1 MDNRCEWRFTPWK
14 SQYRKKLTGCLP
26 CTAGCR
32 QMALSGGIIGQMVP
46 PPPLP
51 PAPARQLAL
60 DNVDR
65 SIIAALTIDGRM
77 SMRSLAE
84 RTHVSRAGIYSRVTR
99 LEELGII
106 TGYTAV
112 IDPHQLGFGV
122 SAYIYLRI
130 AQQSWKAV
138 RERIT
143 AIDEVEH
150 AALIS
155 GDDDLALLV
164 RTVDAAS
171 LRDLVLNRLQTMPDV
186 LSTKTV
192 LILDE
197 LPRTGQFA
205 PDVGIPSS

>member
-1 MDNRCEWRFTPWK
+1 MAYLCGNI
-14 SQYRKKLTGCLP
+14 L
-26 CTAGCR
+26 
-32 QMALSGGIIGQMVP
+32 QMALN
-46 PPPLP
+46 PPLP
-51 PAPARQLAL
+51 PATGRQLAL

-65 SIIAALTIDGRM
+65 AIIAALCADGRM

-84 RTHVSRAGIYSRVTR
+84 QTHSSRAGIYARVTR

-112 IDPHQLGFGV
+112 IDPHQLGYGV

-138 RERIT
+138 RERIS
-143 AIDEVEH
+143 AIEEVEH

-171 LRDLVLNRLQTMPDV
+171 LRDLVLTRLQTMPDV

-197 LPRTGQFA
+197 LPRTGWLA
-205 PDVGIPSS
+205 SGAAT